1 MTSTALHLPSSAT
14 ARWSWIP
21 LVVGCE
27 LVGILG
33 AAATSTGGSVWY
45 QELATPVFQPPAR
58 LFGPV
63 WTLLYAMMGIAAW
76 RVWRSRAERP
86 LKRWALTLFGVQ
98 LALNAT
104 WTPVFFGVHR
114 VGLALV
120 VMGAL
125 WIALAATILAFR
137 GVDRT
142 ASLLLLPYLAWVS
155 FALILNDAIWRL
167 N

>member
-45 QELATPVFQPPAR
+45 QELATPVFQPPAW

-86 LKRWALTLFGVQ
+86 LKRWALPSNFDHWYKMYGGGQTE
-98 LALNAT
+98 
-104 WTPVFFGVHR
+104 
-114 VGLALV
+114 VGLLC
-120 VMGAL
+120 M
-125 WIALAATILAFR
+125 
-137 GVDRT
+137 
-142 ASLLLLPYLAWVS
+142 
-155 FALILNDAIWRL
+155 
-167 N
+167 